1 MRENSPLSNLISMT
15 VVRGNGSFHRLGLG
29 SLDHCAVALA
39 QIHCAF
45 TSILFAHFTSTASPF
60 PFSPA
65 LVAIRRD
72 GARRSLPAR
81 SPGTGSSIR
90 RMPRGQSRLLPAQ
103 LPLGIAGAC
112 SVLSCHIESC
122 SGARRLSLPP
132 RRFSLLPRSGRG
144 HRFDH
149 ASVAVCRPLQDSTWI
164 AWAAKSPNSVEVRTR
179 PS

>member
-1 MRENSPLSNLISMT
+1 MT

-45 TSILFAHFTSTASPF
+45 TSVLFARFTSTPPSHLF
-60 PFSPA
+60 PSRRPWLRSDEMGRGVRSRPA
-65 LVAIRRD
+65 HQGRIQHPTNAKGAEPVTTSTAAPWGLPERALFCHAILNRVR
-72 GARRSLPAR
+72 
-81 SPGTGSSIR
+81 
-90 RMPRGQSRLLPAQ
+90 
-103 LPLGIAGAC
+103 
-112 SVLSCHIESC
+112 
-122 SGARRLSLPP
+122 ARRLSLPP

>member
-1 MRENSPLSNLISMT
+1 MT
-15 VVRGNGSFHRLGLG
+15 VVRGNGSFHWLGLG
-29 SLDHCAVALA
+29 RLDHRAVALA

-45 TSILFAHFTSTASPF
+45 TSILFAHFTSNVSPF
-60 PFSPA
+60 LLSPA

-72 GARRSLPAR
+72 GARRWLPAR
-81 SPGTGSSIR
+81 LPGTGSNIR
-90 RMPRGQSRLLPAQ
+90 RTPRGQSRLLSAQ

-112 SVLSCHIESC
+112 SVLSCHSESC

-132 RRFSLLPRSGRG
+132 RRFSLLTRSGRG